1 MSSGLV
7 ALDDFPDE
15 PSAWVAR
22 AVLQANGIPSEV
34 LTDPPYAHP
43 RPRVRLAVRSEDLPA
58 ALRLL
63 ASDAGGPAG

>member
-1 MSSGLV
+1 MADGLV
-7 ALDDFPDE
+7 ALQDFQDE

-43 RPRVRLAVRSEDLPA
+43 WPRVRLAVRSEDLSA

-63 ASDAGGPAG
+63 GSGPGGSSA